1 MKVVLASGR
10 IINANIAQNDDLYKA
25 LKGGGNNF
33 GIVTR
38 FDLRAFSQGKLWGG
52 FVVSPAST
60 AAEQF
65 KYLQDFTTASGNG
78 VDPYASII
86 NAYIFTGNG
95 PAFVANQLT
104 YTKPEAYPTILQ
116 NFTNIQPQYSNTL
129 RTTNL
134 TDLTIE
140 LGAGTPNGFRQLF
153 ATATFQN
160 NAQLFADI
168 YALATKIYQP
178 VQKVDSFQASFVLQP
193 ISKAITGKAS
203 LTGGNLLG
211 LGPTDGDLVCEFSIY
226 SSSKSLDCDTDI
238 YGQTRARYNSSVG

>member
-1 MKVVLASGR
+1 M
-10 IINANIAQNDDLYKA
+10 NANIAQNPDLYKA

-38 FDLRAFSQGKLWGG
+38 FDLRTFSQGKVWGG
-52 FVVSPAST
+52 FIVNPAST
-60 AAEQF
+60 AAQQF
-65 KYLQDFTTASGNG
+65 QYLQDFTTASGKG

-86 NAYIFTGNG
+86 NAYIFTANG
-95 PAFVANQLT
+95 PSYVANQLT
-104 YTKPEAYPTILQ
+104 YTKSEGYPAIFQ

-140 LGAGTPNGFRQLF
+140 LGEGTPNGFRQLF

-160 NAQLFADI
+160 NAKLFADI
-168 YALATKIYQP
+168 YALAQKIYQP
-178 VQKVDSFQASFVLQP
+178 VQSVDSFQASFVLQP
-193 ISKAITGKAS
+193 ISKAITSKAS

-211 LGPTDGDLVCEFSIY
+211 LDSKDGDLVCKFYVCSDSDY
-226 SSSKSLDCDTDI
+226 
-238 YGQTRARYNSSVG
+238 RP